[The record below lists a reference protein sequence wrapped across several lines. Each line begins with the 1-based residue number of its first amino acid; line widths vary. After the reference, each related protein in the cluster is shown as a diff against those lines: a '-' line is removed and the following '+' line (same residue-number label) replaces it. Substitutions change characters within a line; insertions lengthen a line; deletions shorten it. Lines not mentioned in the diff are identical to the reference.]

1 MEKRNTKR
9 TRIRA
14 GIEIQGEEGYKNKK
28 IQINVFRGVKVLDP
42 DLIISWSNE
51 SFHIKEGG

>member
-14 GIEIQGEEGYKNKK
+14 GIEIQGEEGYKQQENTDK
-28 IQINVFRGVKVLDP
+28 P
-42 DLIISWSNE
+42 ISWS
-51 SFHIKEGG
+51 